1 MHPHTETLHQR
12 HQSLDDRIA
21 REQASVGSSDA
32 ELARMKKEK
41 LALKEALV
49 RTGD

>member
-12 HQSLDDRIA
+12 HQSLHDRIA
-21 REQASVGSSDA
+21 REQARVGSDDA

-41 LALKEALV
+41 LALKEALA
-49 RTGD
+49 RAAD